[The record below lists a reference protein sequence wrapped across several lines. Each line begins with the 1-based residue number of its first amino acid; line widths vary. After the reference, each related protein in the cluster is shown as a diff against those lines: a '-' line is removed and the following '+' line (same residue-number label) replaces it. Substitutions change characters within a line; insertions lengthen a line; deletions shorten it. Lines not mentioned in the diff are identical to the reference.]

1 MNNYLFESIDTTL
14 LDKKI
19 DSIINELNFN
29 DASISSYDLE
39 ESLLEKA
46 LEDLDT
52 YSFLT
57 TKKVIIIRNI
67 ESVKYDDFKDDFD
80 HLFKYLSD
88 PIEDNLLIIVGHH
101 FTNTSKVIKELKKY
115 CKYELIEVNSKSFI
129 RNKLKDYTLNQSTI
143 NLIDEL
149 CLGDITRISNECD
162 KLINYKSNDKV
173 ITNDDVNLLVIQ
185 KLDDPKDLTFAFSR
199 SLALK
204 DKKNALNDFR
214 ELLKYNFEPFML
226 IGLLASQ
233 IRIIYQV
240 KLLED
245 NRSDKEIASILEEK
259 SEYRIKKT
267 RELTRYY
274 SKDDLLQL
282 MIKLSDI
289 DYSLKTS
296 DNEIYKIVILKFIR
310 TFQK

>member
-19 DSIINELNFN
+19 DSIINELSFN

-245 NRSDKEIASILEEK
+245 NRSNKEIASILEEK

-274 SKDDLLQL
+274 SEDDLLQL

-296 DNEIYKIVILKFIR
+296 DNDPINLIETFILNI
-310 TFQK
+310 

>member
-1 MNNYLFESIDTTL
+1 MNNYLLESIDTTI
-14 LDKKI
+14 LDKKT
-19 DSIINELNFN
+19 DSIIKDLKFT
-29 DASISSYDLE
+29 DASISTYDLDE
-39 ESLLEKA
+39 VLLENA

-57 TKKVIIIRNI
+57 PKKVIIIKNI
-67 ESVKYDDFKDDFD
+67 ESLKYDDYKEDFD
-80 HLFKYLSD
+80 HLFKYLSN

-101 FTNTSKVIKELKKY
+101 FTGTSKVIKELKKL
-115 CKYELIEVNSKSFI
+115 CKYELVEVNSKAFI
-129 RNKLKDYTLNQSTI
+129 RNKLKDYTMNQSTI

-149 CLGDITRISNECD
+149 CLGDITKISNECD
-162 KLINYKSNDKV
+162 KLINYKGNDKS
-173 ITNDDVNLLVIQ
+173 ITNDDVNLLVIE

-204 DKKNALNDFR
+204 DKKNALSEFR

-226 IGLLASQ
+226 LGLLASQ

-240 KLLED
+240 KLLEN
-245 NRSDKEIASILEEK
+245 NRTDKDIASILDEK

-267 RELTRYY
+267 RELTRLY
-274 SKDDLLQL
+274 SESDLLKL

-289 DYSLKTS
+289 DYSLKTTDS
-296 DNEIYKIVILKFIR
+296 DPINLIESFILNI
-310 TFQK
+310 

>member
-19 DSIINELNFN
+19 DSIINELSFN

-274 SKDDLLQL
+274 SEDDLLQL

-296 DNEIYKIVILKFIR
+296 DNDPINLIETFILNI
-310 TFQK
+310 

>member
-19 DSIINELNFN
+19 DSIINELSFN

-67 ESVKYDDFKDDFD
+67 ELVKYDDFKDDFD
-80 HLFKYLSD
+80 HLFKYLSN

-296 DNEIYKIVILKFIR
+296 DNDPINLIETFILNI
-310 TFQK
+310 